1 MIMLNWRLKT
11 KNINTLTTKKM
22 KIENSQIDTMSANV
36 TSDRA
41 TVKELPTQIEIQNY
55 IVKYLAELL
64 EVKPNRIDV
73 TLPFDR
79 YGLDSSAVL
88 ELAGELQTWL
98 GQELDPTLFYNYP
111 TVQALSQQLIEELQ

>member
-1 MIMLNWRLKT
+1 
-11 KNINTLTTKKM
+11 M
-22 KIENSQIDTMSANV
+22 KIENSQIDTMSANA
-36 TSDRA
+36 TSDCA
-41 TVKELPTQIEIQNY
+41 TAKELPTQIEIQNY